1 MKIGLEAVVSYLPE
15 KVVKREDFAYLDP
28 VIPKGMEEMFRGAD
42 EFRRME
48 GEDAV
53 EVMGEEVT
61 KKVLD
66 RAGLKPED
74 IDYIIAANLG
84 GKYMLPM
91 VGTHIHHSV
100 GFPEDVPVLNIQTC
114 CASFVDGFNLGWNL
128 ILSGRHKRVLVVAVT
143 ATGMEV
149 CGADQTS
156 PLAKNFGDGA
166 GAAIVSSQ
174 NLKCE
179 FLSYHNRTFGEL
191 YDHMNVKLRPVM
203 NPQLK
208 EKAGVESDVGMFVL
222 ADAWFFQWA
231 QEKGKRFAVEGI
243 EKALKPLNL
252 GLGDVD
258 MVVIHHPQ
266 EFMQELWIQG
276 GAEAGIPRGKW
287 KELYHKIANCGNVD
301 VAAILA
307 ELLEKE
313 EIPKDSIIALF
324 PPGLGGHTPCMIIK
338 WLG

>member
-1 MKIGLEAVVSYLPE
+1 VKIGLEAVVSYLPE

-28 VIPKGMEEMFRGAD
+28 IIPEGMEQMFRGAD

-48 GEDAV
+48 GDDAV
-53 EVMGEEVT
+53 EIMGVEVT
-61 KKVLD
+61 KKALD
-66 RAGLKPED
+66 SAGLKPED

-91 VGTHIHHSV
+91 VGTHIHHKV
-100 GFPEDVPVLNIQTC
+100 GFPEETPVLNIQTC
-114 CASFVDGFNLGWNL
+114 CASFVDGFNLAWNL

-143 ATGMEV
+143 ALAVEG
-149 CGADQTS
+149 CGVDQTS

-166 GAAIVSSQ
+166 GAAIVSSE

-191 YDHMNVKLRPVM
+191 YDHMYVNLRPVM
-203 NPQLK
+203 HPELK
-208 EKAGVESDVGMFVL
+208 EKAGVQSNMGMFVL
-222 ADAWFFQWA
+222 ADEWFFQWA

-252 GLGDVD
+252 GLSDVD
-258 MVVIHHPQ
+258 MIVIHHPQ
-266 EFMQELWIQG
+266 EFMQEIWIQG
-276 GAEAGIPRGKW
+276 GIEAGIPREKW

-307 ELLEKE
+307 ELLEKGQ
-313 EIPKDSIIALF
+313 IPKDSIIALF
-324 PPGLGGHTPCMIIK
+324 PPGLGGHTPCMIVK